1 MKKIFTLLALLV
13 TFVGGVSAQTTLF
26 DASDAG
32 WVAEGINLTT
42 GTTTVGDVTWYGRG
56 SAAIAEGNK
65 TFGDEVEWTA
75 RLKFGGK
82 STFQSGKTLA
92 GVFTFTPTD
101 AGTVK
106 VYGQGGGAGNRT
118 FYISQSITGTAL
130 DTSTS
135 LGSFSSTDS
144 SPGIAEATVEPNK
157 IVYVWADNNVG
168 IYAITF
174 TPATEPIISV
184 ADASITATESGV
196 AVTEDIAVRG
206 TNLTGSTL
214 TATLSPEV
222 SGLSVSLGSST
233 ITDGTIETTAT
244 LSYTAT
250 ENASGTTTLILSD
263 GTTSKEVTITYSA
276 NVAQHTLQAVS
287 ETTTWNWSKISAIT
301 TSDLYNNGIQLTAE
315 STPSKN
321 DEFVLEDYN
330 GTLYTTGEG
339 FDGTTVAF
347 KGEYPIRRNEFCQ
360 NGIVKI
366 KTTVPG
372 TLVVKF
378 SDTGSSA
385 SASAVKRYLQINGE
399 NTDYWASRENNGTEN
414 PYAAQLNV
422 VTEPINVAAGEITIS
437 GSSAIIIYY
446 ITFTPSTT
454 ESVPVNQYGKGTY
467 VTTNALDF
475 TGITTVTAY
484 VATAQNGSD
493 VTFDPVTKVP
503 AGTPLLVKG
512 ETTNVPVIASAEAP
526 AVNLLVKG
534 ENAAVLSEAGGKF
547 NFILNYKDGAVGFY
561 RAAGMTVA
569 ADRAY
574 LSLSENISAA
584 KVNVIFSDE
593 TTGINNV
600 NVNDNDNVKI
610 FNLAGQQMKSA
621 VKGVYIKNGKKY
633 VK

>member
-1 MKKIFTLLALLV
+1 MKKIFTLLTLLLCAI
-13 TFVGGVSAQTTLF
+13 TSTWA
-26 DASDAG
+26 
-32 WVAEGINLTT
+32 
-42 GTTTVGDVTWYGRG
+42 TTTVYSYTCSSQDNTDGTYDATGGKFTVGVAKKYEADKGIKLDGDSGTKWVQITLSEGSTLQVGDVITIQEFASSSPTGADYGVAIG
-56 SAAIAEGNK
+56 TTNFTAIANLYLPNGAKNVLTDVSYTVVANDGLEDK
-65 TFGDEVEWTA
+65 SSFYA
-75 RLKFGGK
+75 FRCSGK
-82 STFQSGKTLA
+82 ST
-92 GVFTFTPTD
+92 
-101 AGTVK
+101 
-106 VYGQGGGAGNRT
+106 
-118 FYISQSITGTAL
+118 YI
-130 DTSTS
+130 
-135 LGSFSSTDS
+135 
-144 SPGIAEATVEPNK
+144 N
-157 IVYVWADNNVG
+157 
-168 IYAITF
+168 AITI
-174 TPATEPIISV
+174 TRPNSTAPLISA

-196 AVTEDIAVRG
+196 AVTKNIAVRG

-233 ITDGTIETTAT
+233 ITDGAIETTAT

-250 ENASGTTTLILSD
+250 ENTSGTTTLILSD

-287 ETTTWNWSKISAIT
+287 ETTTWDWGNISAIT
-301 TSDLYNNGIQLTAE
+301 TSSLYNNNGIQLTE
-315 STPSKN
+315 GSTPTKN

-330 GTLYTTGEG
+330 GKLYTIGEG

-347 KGEYPIRRNEFCQ
+347 KGEYPIRGNKSNKYCQ

-385 SASAVKRYLQINGE
+385 SATAVKRYLQINGE
-399 NTDYWASRENNGTEN
+399 NTDYWTSRENNGEGN
-414 PYAAQLNV
+414 PYAEQLNV

-437 GSSAIIIYY
+437 GSSAIIINY

-484 VATAQNGSD
+484 VATAQSGSD

-512 ETTNVPVIASAEAP
+512 ATTDVPVIASAEEIGT
-526 AVNLLVKG
+526 NFLVAGSG
-534 ENAAVLSEAGGKF
+534 EGVASVAGGKY

-561 RAAGMTVA
+561 RAAGKTVA

-574 LSLSENISAA
+574 LSLDSDIPTSA
-584 KVNVIFSDE
+584 KVNLIFSDE
-593 TTGINNV
+593 ESTGINNV
-600 NVNDNDNVKI
+600 NAVENTNEKV

-621 VKGVYIKNGKKY
+621 VKGVYIKNGRKY